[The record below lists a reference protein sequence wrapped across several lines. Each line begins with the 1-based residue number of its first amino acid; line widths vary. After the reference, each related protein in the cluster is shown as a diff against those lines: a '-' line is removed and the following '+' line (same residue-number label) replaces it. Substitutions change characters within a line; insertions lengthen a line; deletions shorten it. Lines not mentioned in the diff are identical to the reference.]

1 MAESSLLIRPFKE
14 GDEEALVSLWNMCK
28 LTVPWNNPYKD
39 IARKLKVQSEL
50 FLMGY
55 LEDKLIASIMAGYD
69 GHRGWINYFAVHPDF
84 QSRGYGKQLMDNVE
98 NKLRELG
105 CPKINLQIREGNDK
119 VFSYYQKLGFVEEK
133 RINMGKSLEED
144 QCLYSHTAL
153 KNIQIF
159 LDKLCLNF

>member
-14 GDEEALVSLWNMCK
+14 GDKEALVSLWNMCK

-39 IARKLKVQSEL
+39 IARKLNVQSEL

-55 LEDKLIASIMAGYD
+55 LEDKLIASIIAGYD

-84 QSRGYGKQLMDNVE
+84 QQRGYGKQLMDNVE

-119 VFSYYQKLGFVEEK
+119 VLSYYQKHGFVEEK
-133 RINMGKSLEED
+133 RINMGKRIEND
-144 QCLYSHTAL
+144 Q
-153 KNIQIF
+153 
-159 LDKLCLNF
+159 

>member
-1 MAESSLLIRPFKE
+1 MTESSLLIRPFKE

-39 IARKLKVQSEL
+39 IARKLKVQAEL
-50 FLMGY
+50 FLVGY
-55 LEDKLIASIMAGYD
+55 LEDKLIASVMAGYD

-84 QSRGYGKQLMDNVE
+84 QARGYGKQIMDNVE
-98 NKLRELG
+98 NGLRELG

-133 RINMGKSLEED
+133 RINMGKRLEDD
-144 QCLYSHTAL
+144 Q
-153 KNIQIF
+153 
-159 LDKLCLNF
+159 

>member
-1 MAESSLLIRPFKE
+1 MTESSLLIRPFKE

-39 IARKLKVQSEL
+39 IARKLKVQAEL
-50 FLMGY
+50 FFVGY
-55 LEDKLIASIMAGYD
+55 LEDKLIASVMAGYD

-84 QSRGYGKQLMDNVE
+84 QARGYGKQLLDNVE
-98 NKLRELG
+98 NGLRELG

-133 RINMGKSLEED
+133 RINMGKRLEDD
-144 QCLYSHTAL
+144 Q
-153 KNIQIF
+153 
-159 LDKLCLNF
+159 

>member
-1 MAESSLLIRPFKE
+1 MTESSLLIRPFKE

-39 IARKLKVQSEL
+39 IARKLKVQAEL

-55 LEDKLIASIMAGYD
+55 LGDKLIASVMAGYD

-84 QSRGYGKQLMDNVE
+84 QARGYGKQLLTNVE
-98 NKLRELG
+98 NGLRELG

-133 RINMGKSLEED
+133 RISMGKRLEDD
-144 QCLYSHTAL
+144 Q
-153 KNIQIF
+153 
-159 LDKLCLNF
+159 

>member
-1 MAESSLLIRPFKE
+1 MSERSLLLRPFKE

-55 LEDKLIASIMAGYD
+55 LEDKLIASIIAGYD

-84 QSRGYGKQLMDNVE
+84 QQRGYGKQLMDNVE

-105 CPKINLQIREGNDK
+105 CPKINLQIREGNEK
-119 VFSYYQKLGFVEEK
+119 VLSYYQKLGFVEEK
-133 RINMGKSLEED
+133 RINMGKRIEND
-144 QCLYSHTAL
+144 Q
-153 KNIQIF
+153 
-159 LDKLCLNF
+159 